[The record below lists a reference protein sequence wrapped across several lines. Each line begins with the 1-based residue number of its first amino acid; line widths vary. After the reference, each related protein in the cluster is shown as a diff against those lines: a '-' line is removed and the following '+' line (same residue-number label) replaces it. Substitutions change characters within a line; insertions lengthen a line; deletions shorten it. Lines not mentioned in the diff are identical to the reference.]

1 MKRTAPSTDSGR
13 NRRIIPWALFLLA
26 ILSIIGFRHLLLYRI
41 AELFVVHHG
50 LKKADVIYLLNGE
63 HETRPFIAAD
73 LYRKGFAPRIWV
85 AQTESDPAEKLGLVP
100 NDTAINVGVLK
111 KLGVPED
118 RIAIIPFPNGVSSTW
133 EEAIA
138 LRRFVNDHP
147 VESILVLTS
156 SLHTRRAYW
165 AFQKIFAGSATRIRM
180 AEAPHWGFD
189 QTNWWRSE
197 QGVLTIVSETVK
209 LLYYWSNHRDSGS

>member
-1 MKRTAPSTDSGR
+1 MKKTSSLPNSGG
-13 NRRIIPWALFLLA
+13 NPRIFPWILFLLT
-26 ILSIIGFRHLLLYRI
+26 ILSIIGFRHLLLVRF
-41 AELFVVHHG
+41 AELFVLHQK
-50 LKKADVIYLLNGE
+50 LEKADVIYLLNGE
-63 HETRPFIAAD
+63 HETRPFLAAD

-118 RIAIIPFPNGVSSTW
+118 RIVIIPFPNGVSSTW
-133 EEAIA
+133 EEALA
-138 LRRFVNDHP
+138 LRRFVKHHP

-165 AFQKIFAGSATRIRM
+165 AFHKVFADSDTRIRM

-189 QTNWWRSE
+189 QTNWWRTE
-197 QGVLTIVSETVK
+197 QGVLTIVNETVK
-209 LLYYWSNHRDSGS
+209 LLYYWGNHRDASP

>member
-1 MKRTAPSTDSGR
+1 MKQPSSSPHSGR
-13 NRRIIPWALFLLA
+13 NPRIIPWALFLLA
-26 ILSIIGFRHLLLYRI
+26 ILSIIGLRHLLLYRI
-41 AELFVVHHG
+41 AELFVVHHR
-50 LKKADVIYLLNGE
+50 LEKADVIYLLNGE
-63 HETRPFIAAD
+63 HETRPFLAAD

-85 AQTESDPAEKLGLVP
+85 AQTESDPPEKLGLVP

-118 RIAIIPFPNGVSSTW
+118 RITIIPFPNGVSSTW
-133 EEAIA
+133 EEALA
-138 LRRFVNDHP
+138 LRRFVNHHP

-165 AFQKIFAGSATRIRM
+165 TFKKVFSDTPIRIRM

-189 QTNWWRSE
+189 QTNWWRNE
-197 QGVLTIVSETVK
+197 RGVFTIVSETIK
-209 LLYYWSNHRDSGS
+209 LFYYWGNHRNADS